1 MPHNRERN
9 GKVLRLQTPQAFTNR
24 AYRLRVANQIPA
36 TNPRNGSATYK
47 EGILQ
52 NVAKERATTTEGLSV
67 LNSSQVDLVRQNNKG
82 KFRDNSRYVIDNQN
96 SPKTPPASKKR
107 NSTGDDDNE
116 SESEQGG
123 ERLCTQKVQSLEV
136 ESLLADDAD
145 IYSDGT
151 SDYEQPRKTAEQ
163 RVDLEREDH
172 PTDTTGSSEDLDQDC
187 LVPLFATSED
197 QGLALVENEEWTS
210 PEAVILARR
219 QGNQQTRQINIY
231 WYSPYAPR
239 HVGVDG
245 NSVPGVV
252 HFAFRHL
259 YQAEEQVPSDTHF
272 TWQEDSAYGD
282 VPPTT
287 QSTIPPAIDSLLD
300 EPYRHSSRG
309 LSPQASGNPQLTAS
323 SSSRTPLPA
332 LLQIGRYQ
340 TQSDSAEEVWR
351 NHYGPAGF

>member
-1 MPHNRERN
+1 M
-9 GKVLRLQTPQAFTNR
+9 LRLQTPQAFSNR

-67 LNSSQVDLVRQNNKG
+67 LNSSQVDRIRQNNKG

-96 SPKTPPASKKR
+96 SPKTPPASRKR
-107 NSTGDDDNE
+107 KSTGDDDNE
-116 SESEQGG
+116 SESEQGV
-123 ERLCTQKVQSLEV
+123 ERPCTRKVQSLEV
-136 ESLLADDAD
+136 ESLFADDAD

-151 SDYEQPRKTAEQ
+151 SDYERPRKIAEQ

-172 PTDTTGSSEDLDQDC
+172 PTDTTGSSE
-187 LVPLFATSED
+187 
-197 QGLALVENEEWTS
+197 
-210 PEAVILARR
+210 
-219 QGNQQTRQINIY
+219 
-231 WYSPYAPR
+231 PYAPR

-245 NSVPGVV
+245 NSVPGDV

-259 YQAEEQVPSDTHF
+259 YQAEEQVPSHTHF

-287 QSTIPPAIDSLLD
+287 QSTIPAAIDSLLD
-300 EPYRHSSRG
+300 EPYRHSSQG
-309 LSPQASGNPQLTAS
+309 FSPQASGNPQLTAS

-332 LLQIGRYQ
+332 LLQFGRYQ

-351 NHYGPAGF
+351 NQYGLAGF

>member
-9 GKVLRLQTPQAFTNR
+9 GKVLRLQTPQAFSNR

-47 EGILQ
+47 EGILK
-52 NVAKERATTTEGLSV
+52 NVAKKRAMTTEGLSV
-67 LNSSQVDLVRQNNKG
+67 LDPSQVDLVRQKNKG

-96 SPKTPPASKKR
+96 SPKTPPASRKR
-107 NSTGDDDNE
+107 NSTGDHDNE

-123 ERLCTQKVQSLEV
+123 KRPCTRKAQSLEV
-136 ESLLADDAD
+136 DSLFGDDAD
-145 IYSDGT
+145 IYSYGT

-163 RVDLEREDH
+163 RVDLEREYH
-172 PTDTTGSSEDLDQDC
+172 PTDTTGSSE
-187 LVPLFATSED
+187 
-197 QGLALVENEEWTS
+197 
-210 PEAVILARR
+210 
-219 QGNQQTRQINIY
+219 
-231 WYSPYAPR
+231 PYAPR

-245 NSVPGVV
+245 NSVPGGVD
-252 HFAFRHL
+252 FAFRHL
-259 YQAEEQVPSDTHF
+259 YQAEEQVPSHTHF

-287 QSTIPPAIDSLLD
+287 ESTIPAAIDSLLD
-300 EPYRHSSRG
+300 EPYRHSSQG

-332 LLQIGRYQ
+332 LLQIGTYQ
-340 TQSDSAEEVWR
+340 TQSDSAEEFWR
-351 NHYGPAGF
+351 YQYGPAGF